1 MDSKYSW
8 DDSIFFNIIHTARN
22 DKTIMSIRSLS
33 EKTGYHRRKIM
44 SYLCRSK
51 MLSTI
56 KRLFKMRKLTYVIKP
71 RRHKLIEQM
80 SAKALE
86 IGRTPSYID
95 LGSTADQYL
104 RHFGSLS
111 APQRL
116 AGLEPNEKGGRPRK
130 NLPHAKTP
138 TP

>member
-1 MDSKYSW
+1 MNSRDSW
-8 DDSIFFNIIHTARN
+8 NDDTFSNIIHTARS
-22 DKTIMSIRSLS
+22 DKSIMSLRSLS
-33 EKTGYHRRKIM
+33 VKTGYQRRKIM

-51 MLSTI
+51 MLSAI
-56 KRLFKMRKLTYVIKP
+56 KRLFKMRKFTYVIKP
-71 RRHKLIEQM
+71 RRKKLIEQM

-95 LGSTADQYL
+95 LGSEADQYL

-111 APQRL
+111 TPQIL
-116 AGLEPNEKGGRPRK
+116 AGLEPNKKGGRLRN